1 MKIIAIDNSGSTSGV
16 EIYWNYVQKLIN
28 NSESATK
35 YLFWNSEAKEVSKEI
50 MLEHIQQ
57 RKGKNLTYP
66 HVIIPFCENS
76 CPSNLIDLD
85 IVTDGQVSQKIQKIL
100 TNLDKIINSII

>member
-35 YLFWNSEAKEVSKEI
+35 YLFGIVKLKKYR
-50 MLEHIQQ
+50 
-57 RKGKNLTYP
+57 RK
-66 HVIIPFCENS
+66 
-76 CPSNLIDLD
+76 
-85 IVTDGQVSQKIQKIL
+85 
-100 TNLDKIINSII
+100 